1 MGSLPMGV
9 ILCPLAVCGDICDG
23 RRFSLCSLSSV
34 KSCGPAA
41 EMSAPESGK
50 TDVTV
55 EPFTVLMC
63 IVILGAGSAEVTCLS
78 ADSVFEVGSMVLSGG
93 TCIDFAVEDAG
104 GCVGALVWRARHTL
118 AK

>member
-78 ADSVFEVGSMVLSGG
+78 ADSVFEVGSMMLKCLTVNYKS
-93 TCIDFAVEDAG
+93 FAGLKLDKFIYIFAFV
-104 GCVGALVWRARHTL
+104 CMC
-118 AK
+118 